1 MNKFQNALYRFM
13 SGRYGSDQL
22 NNFLLILALIL
33 LILNLFVIRNP
44 YLATIIW
51 IILIINIFRTYSRNI
66 YKRRAENDKFLSLIQ
81 PVKKRINIIKSN
93 KNDKMHKYFLC
104 PNCKQTVRVP
114 RGRGQITITCPKCKQ
129 KFDKKVKRK
138 KLFCFFLYSF

>member
-22 NNFLLILALIL
+22 NNFLLIFALIL

-93 KNDKMHKYFLC
+93 KNDKMDKYFLC

-129 KFDKKVKRK
+129 KFDKK
-138 KLFCFFLYSF
+138 S

>member
-1 MNKFQNALYRFM
+1 MKKNNLNKLLIIAA
-13 SGRYGSDQL
+13 
-22 NNFLLILALIL
+22 FLLIFALIL

-129 KFDKKVKRK
+129 KFDKK
-138 KLFCFFLYSF
+138 S

>member
-22 NNFLLILALIL
+22 NNFLLIFALIL

-44 YLATIIW
+44 YLTTIIW

-66 YKRRAENDKFLSLIQ
+66 LTASKLLECHVVGDKLQLL
-81 PVKKRINIIKSN
+81 VLNVN
-93 KNDKMHKYFLC
+93 KNL
-104 PNCKQTVRVP
+104 
-114 RGRGQITITCPKCKQ
+114 I
-129 KFDKKVKRK
+129 KKVKRK

>member
-1 MNKFQNALYRFM
+1 MNKFQHALYRFM

-22 NNFLLILALIL
+22 NNFLLIFALIL

-129 KFDKKVKRK
+129 KFDKK
-138 KLFCFFLYSF
+138 S

>member
-22 NNFLLILALIL
+22 NNFLLIFALIL

-81 PVKKRINIIKSN
+81 PVKKRIKMIKCINIFYVLTASKLLECHVVGDKLQLPVLNVN
-93 KNDKMHKYFLC
+93 KNL
-104 PNCKQTVRVP
+104 
-114 RGRGQITITCPKCKQ
+114 I
-129 KFDKKVKRK
+129 KKVKRK

>member
-22 NNFLLILALIL
+22 NNFLLIFALIL

-51 IILIINIFRTYSRNI
+51 IILIINIFRTYSRNS

-129 KFDKKVKRK
+129 KFDKK
-138 KLFCFFLYSF
+138 S

>member
-13 SGRYGSDQL
+13 SGRYGLDQL
-22 NNFLLILALIL
+22 NNFLLIFALIL

-93 KNDKMHKYFLC
+93 KNDKMYKYFLC

-129 KFDKKVKRK
+129 KFDKK
-138 KLFCFFLYSF
+138 S

>member
-22 NNFLLILALIL
+22 NNFLLIL

-129 KFDKKVKRK
+129 KFDKK
-138 KLFCFFLYSF
+138 S

>member
-13 SGRYGSDQL
+13 SGRYGLDQL
-22 NNFLLILALIL
+22 NNFLLIFALIL

-93 KNDKMHKYFLC
+93 KNDKMHKYLC
-104 PNCKQTVRVP
+104 SL
-114 RGRGQITITCPKCKQ
+114 
-129 KFDKKVKRK
+129 
-138 KLFCFFLYSF
+138 LFR

>member
-22 NNFLLILALIL
+22 NNFLLIFALIL

-44 YLATIIW
+44 YL
-51 IILIINIFRTYSRNI
+51 I

-129 KFDKKVKRK
+129 KFDKK
-138 KLFCFFLYSF
+138 S

>member
-22 NNFLLILALIL
+22 NNFLLIFALIL

-66 YKRRAENDKFLSLIQ
+66 YKRRAENDK
-81 PVKKRINIIKSN
+81 
-93 KNDKMHKYFLC
+93 MHKYFLC

-129 KFDKKVKRK
+129 KFDKK
-138 KLFCFFLYSF
+138 S

>member
-1 MNKFQNALYRFM
+1 MNKFQNARYRFM

-22 NNFLLILALIL
+22 NNFLLIFALIL

-129 KFDKKVKRK
+129 KFDKK
-138 KLFCFFLYSF
+138 S

>member
-22 NNFLLILALIL
+22 NNFLLIFALIL

-44 YLATIIW
+44 YLTTIIW

-114 RGRGQITITCPKCKQ
+114 CGRGQITITCPKCKQ
-129 KFDKKVKRK
+129 KFDKK
-138 KLFCFFLYSF
+138 S

>member
-13 SGRYGSDQL
+13 PGRYGSDQL
-22 NNFLLILALIL
+22 NNFLLIFALIL

-129 KFDKKVKRK
+129 KFDKK
-138 KLFCFFLYSF
+138 S

>member
-22 NNFLLILALIL
+22 NNFLLIFALIL

-66 YKRRAENDKFLSLIQ
+66 YKRRAETDKFLSLIQ

-129 KFDKKVKRK
+129 KFDKK
-138 KLFCFFLYSF
+138 S

>member
-22 NNFLLILALIL
+22 NNFLLIFALIL

-51 IILIINIFRTYSRNI
+51 IILQ
-66 YKRRAENDKFLSLIQ
+66 L
-81 PVKKRINIIKSN
+81 PVLNVN
-93 KNDKMHKYFLC
+93 KNL
-104 PNCKQTVRVP
+104 
-114 RGRGQITITCPKCKQ
+114 I
-129 KFDKKVKRK
+129 KKVKRK

>member
-22 NNFLLILALIL
+22 NNFLLIFALIL

-51 IILIINIFRTYSRNI
+51 IILIINIFLVI
-66 YKRRAENDKFLSLIQ
+66 FIKGELKM
-81 PVKKRINIIKSN
+81 INF
-93 KNDKMHKYFLC
+93 YL
-104 PNCKQTVRVP
+104 
-114 RGRGQITITCPKCKQ
+114 
-129 KFDKKVKRK
+129 
-138 KLFCFFLYSF
+138 

>member
-22 NNFLLILALIL
+22 NNFLLIFALIL
-33 LILNLFVIRNP
+33 LILNLFVIR
-44 YLATIIW
+44 
-51 IILIINIFRTYSRNI
+51 NIFRTYSRNI

-129 KFDKKVKRK
+129 KFDKK
-138 KLFCFFLYSF
+138 S

>member
-1 MNKFQNALYRFM
+1 MNKFQNALYCFM

-22 NNFLLILALIL
+22 NNFLLIFALIL

-129 KFDKKVKRK
+129 KFDKK
-138 KLFCFFLYSF
+138 S

>member
-22 NNFLLILALIL
+22 NNFLLIFALIL

-81 PVKKRINIIKSN
+81 PVKKRININ

-129 KFDKKVKRK
+129 KFDKK
-138 KLFCFFLYSF
+138 S

>member
-13 SGRYGSDQL
+13 SGRNGSDQL
-22 NNFLLILALIL
+22 NNFLLIFALIL

-93 KNDKMHKYFLC
+93 TNDKMHKYFLC

-129 KFDKKVKRK
+129 KFDKK
-138 KLFCFFLYSF
+138 S

>member
-22 NNFLLILALIL
+22 NNFLLIFALIL

-93 KNDKMHKYFLC
+93 KNDKIHHPPHPQGLDDKMHKYFLC

-129 KFDKKVKRK
+129 KFDKK
-138 KLFCFFLYSF
+138 S

>member
-1 MNKFQNALYRFM
+1 MNKFQNELYRFM

-22 NNFLLILALIL
+22 NNFLLIFALIL

-129 KFDKKVKRK
+129 KFDKK
-138 KLFCFFLYSF
+138 S

>member
-22 NNFLLILALIL
+22 NNFLLIFALIL
-33 LILNLFVIRNP
+33 LILNLF
-44 YLATIIW
+44 
-51 IILIINIFRTYSRNI
+51 
-66 YKRRAENDKFLSLIQ
+66 ENDKFLSLIQ

-129 KFDKKVKRK
+129 KFDKK
-138 KLFCFFLYSF
+138 S

>member
-1 MNKFQNALYRFM
+1 MNKFQNALYHFM

-22 NNFLLILALIL
+22 NNFLLIFALIL

-129 KFDKKVKRK
+129 KFDKK
-138 KLFCFFLYSF
+138 S

>member
-22 NNFLLILALIL
+22 NNFLLIFALIL

-81 PVKKRINIIKSN
+81 PVKKELILLKVIKTIKCINIFYVLTASKLLECHVVGDKLQLPVLNVN
-93 KNDKMHKYFLC
+93 KNL
-104 PNCKQTVRVP
+104 
-114 RGRGQITITCPKCKQ
+114 I
-129 KFDKKVKRK
+129 KKVKRK

>member
-22 NNFLLILALIL
+22 NNFLLIFALIL

-114 RGRGQITITCPKCKQ
+114 RARGQITITCPKCKQ
-129 KFDKKVKRK
+129 KFDKK
-138 KLFCFFLYSF
+138 S

>member
-22 NNFLLILALIL
+22 NNFLLIFALIL

-44 YLATIIW
+44 YLTTIIW
-51 IILIINIFRTYSRNI
+51 IILIINIFRTYSR
-66 YKRRAENDKFLSLIQ
+66 
-81 PVKKRINIIKSN
+81 KKRINIIKSN

-129 KFDKKVKRK
+129 KFDKK
-138 KLFCFFLYSF
+138 S

>member
-22 NNFLLILALIL
+22 NNFLLIFALIL

-51 IILIINIFRTYSRNI
+51 IILIINIFRPRASLRPSVCPTRSFISRAALLV
-66 YKRRAENDKFLSLIQ
+66 KVTAAMCRAW
-81 PVKKRINIIKSN
+81 
-93 KNDKMHKYFLC
+93 
-104 PNCKQTVRVP
+104 
-114 RGRGQITITCPKCKQ
+114 
-129 KFDKKVKRK
+129 
-138 KLFCFFLYSF
+138 

>member
-13 SGRYGSDQL
+13 SGRYVSDQL
-22 NNFLLILALIL
+22 NNFLLIFALIL

-129 KFDKKVKRK
+129 KFDKK
-138 KLFCFFLYSF
+138 S